1 MRKHRGKVKFYTIKM
16 FWVKATLLMMVALC
30 VLSLSFGGT
39 GALAQVFFNKTGK
52 KLPVYC
58 VQNSTKQ
65 IAISFD
71 AAWGSDKTES
81 ILNILKEE
89 NVVANFFLVGMWV
102 DKNVELTKKIF
113 DSGMEIGT
121 HSNTHSNFTTLSKSQ
136 MELELTQSVKKI
148 EDITNET
155 VTLFRAPFG
164 AYDNNVISVAENL
177 NLQTIQWDVDSLDWK
192 GISSEEIVRNILKKV
207 GSGSIILCHNNAEN
221 IVEALPSI
229 LRILKSQGYEF
240 VHISDLLLKGN
251 YTIDNTGRQI
261 SK

>member
-1 MRKHRGKVKFYTIKM
+1 MKRRRGKIKFYTIKM
-16 FWVKATLLMMVALC
+16 FWVRTILLFMIALC
-30 VLSLSFGGT
+30 VLSISFDGT

-52 KLPVYC
+52 KLPIYC
-58 VQNSTKQ
+58 VQNEEKQ
-65 IAISFD
+65 ISISFD

-81 ILNILKEE
+81 ILNILEEE

-121 HSNTHSNFTTLSKSQ
+121 HSNTHSDFTSLSKSQ
-136 MELELTQSVKKI
+136 MELELSQSVKKI
-148 EDITNET
+148 EDITKEK

-164 AYDNNVISVAENL
+164 AYDNHVISVAESQ

-192 GISSEEIVRNILKKV
+192 GISSEQIVTNILKKV
-207 GSGSIILCHNNAEN
+207 KSGSIILCHNNAEN

-229 LRILKSQGYEF
+229 LKILKSQGYEF
-240 VHISDLLLKGN
+240 VHISDLILKDN
-251 YTIDNTGRQI
+251 FTIDNSGRQI
-261 SK
+261 AK

>member
-1 MRKHRGKVKFYTIKM
+1 MI
-16 FWVKATLLMMVALC
+16 ALC
-30 VLSLSFGGT
+30 VLSISFDGT

-52 KLPVYC
+52 KLPIYC
-58 VQNSTKQ
+58 VQNEVKQ
-65 IAISFD
+65 ISISFD

-81 ILNILKEE
+81 ILNILEEE

-121 HSNTHSNFTTLSKSQ
+121 HSNTHSDFTSLSKSQ
-136 MELELTQSVKKI
+136 MELELSQSVKKI
-148 EDITNET
+148 EDITKEK

-164 AYDNNVISVAENL
+164 AYDNNVISVAESQ

-192 GISSEEIVRNILKKV
+192 GISSEQIVTNILKKV
-207 GSGSIILCHNNAEN
+207 KSGSIILCHNNAEN

-229 LRILKSQGYEF
+229 LKILKSQGYEF
-240 VHISDLLLKGN
+240 VHISDLILKDN
-251 YTIDNTGRQI
+251 FTIDNSGRQI
-261 SK
+261 AK